1 MAPFLTRYRPNVD
14 QHPELML
21 MHQEAL
27 NFCTDLQSRE
37 KPRWLSLVGP
47 SGTGKTMLAKAI
59 KMFVAQQGCLY
70 RFGKWAD
77 APVMRHAVYFASWIA
92 MVQEMKS
99 GNFGSVELLCE
110 KEIKPNGRED
120 ATYWFEVIDD
130 IGQLEDTMKGYLLG
144 ALSRIAD
151 ARMGKWTVWTANI
164 SLEQIAERLDDRI
177 ASRMIRDGNIVV
189 ENHCIDFNL
198 R

>member
-1 MAPFLTRYRPNVD
+1 MRYRNETEN
-14 QHPELML
+14 HPDLVAMY
-21 MHQEAL
+21 QAAL
-27 NFCTDLQSRE
+27 DFCTDLQARE
-37 KPRWLSLVGP
+37 TPRWLSLVGP
-47 SGTGKTMLAKAI
+47 SGTGKSMLARAI
-59 KMFVAQQGCLY
+59 KKFVALKGCLY

-77 APVMRHAVYFASWIA
+77 APLMRHALYFASWPA
-92 MVQEMKS
+92 MVQEMKA

-110 KEIKPNGRED
+110 RETKPNGKED

-130 IGQLEDTMKGYLLG
+130 IGQLEDSVKGYLLG

-164 SLEQIAERLDDRI
+164 SLDQIAERLDERI
-177 ASRMIRDGNIVV
+177 ASRMIRDGNVVV